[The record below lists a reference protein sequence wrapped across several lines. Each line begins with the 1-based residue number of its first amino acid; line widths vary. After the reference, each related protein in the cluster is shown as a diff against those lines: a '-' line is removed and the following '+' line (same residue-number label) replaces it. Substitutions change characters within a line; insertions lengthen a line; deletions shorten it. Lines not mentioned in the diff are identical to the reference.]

1 MDPANRVL
9 LKVTVKDAQDADK
22 LMSILMGDEVLPRK
36 KFIEAYAKK
45 VKNLDI

>member
-1 MDPANRVL
+1 MDPKNRVL
-9 LKVTVKDAQDADK
+9 LRVTVDDAEEADK
-22 LMSILMGDEVLPRK
+22 LFSILMGDDVLPRK

>member
-1 MDPANRVL
+1 MDPQRRVL
-9 LKVTVKDAQDADK
+9 LKVTVEDAEEANK

-45 VKNLDI
+45 VRNLDI